1 MKQKKIMKKAVV
13 IVAGGTGSRMKS
25 DLPKQFLKLSGKP
38 ILMHTIERFYLFHPF
53 IQIILV
59 LPKDQIDFWNSL
71 CREQHFTIKHT
82 IACGGESRFHSV
94 KNGLDILKEEC
105 LIAIHDG
112 VRPLVSNQTL
122 KNCFHMASEYHSAI
136 PVTDAIESIRKID
149 LKTSYAVDRQQYK
162 MVQTPQIFL
171 LSKLKEAYTYPYRDT
186 FTDDASVFENAGFP
200 IHLAQGNRENIK
212 ITTPIDLIIGET
224 ILQNWKNNAI

>member
-1 MKQKKIMKKAVV
+1 MNKAVI
-13 IVAGGTGSRMKS
+13 IVAGGSGSRMKS
-25 DLPKQFLKLSGKP
+25 DLPKQFLKLSDKP
-38 ILMHTIERFYLFHPF
+38 ILMHTIERFYNFHPS

-59 LPKDQIDFWNSL
+59 LPKDQIAFWKTL
-71 CREQHFTIKHT
+71 CHEQDFTIKHT
-82 IACGGESRFHSV
+82 ITFGGESRFHSV
-94 KNGLDILKEEC
+94 KNGLALLNKEC

-112 VRPLVSNQTL
+112 VRPLVSNETL
-122 KNCFHMASEYHSAI
+122 KNCFHMAHEFHSAI

-149 LKTSYAVDRQQYK
+149 KDTSYAVDRQLYK
-162 MVQTPQIFL
+162 IVQTPQVFL
-171 LSKLKEAYTYPYRDT
+171 LSKLKEAYTYPYKDT

-224 ILQNWKNNAI
+224 ILHNWKNNVI